1 MNITAINQILENE
14 QLQQKLID
22 KSQKIEDEDSYVDDQ
37 EETKNK
43 KNLLNKF
50 KADIFNQTPKI
61 YNMNVNLRDMDE
73 RTSIEHYENIKKD
86 IIQTQINKLIS
97 S

>member
-97 S
+97 N

>member
-14 QLQQKLID
+14 QLQKKLID

-86 IIQTQINKLIS
+86 II
-97 S
+97 

>member
-50 KADIFNQTPKI
+50 KADIFN
-61 YNMNVNLRDMDE
+61 
-73 RTSIEHYENIKKD
+73 
-86 IIQTQINKLIS
+86 
-97 S
+97 

>member
-1 MNITAINQILENE
+1 MNITAINQIIENE

>member
-14 QLQQKLID
+14 QLQQKLIN